1 MATDGRDSTWYER
14 RAKAI
19 RILASEAFCSYT
31 RTYTRAGE
39 LCEQLG
45 RQHHLGAV
53 RFGQF
58 TYQNPRGE
66 FRLARE
72 IAAAI
77 LQIGH
82 ARNDA
87 SLISLGHHF
96 LGYNYIGLGEFV
108 LARAELEQK
117 LVAVFDPALRS
128 AATELTDADQL
139 VVTLVHLAWPLACLG
154 YLHQARARREAA
166 IAEAR
171 RLGHAFTLALAL
183 AFAAGWGFYGGEEL
197 QAEMLR
203 AEELLALSTEHG
215 FAFWKTMRA
224 IHRGRCLAMK

>member
-1 MATDGRDSTWYER
+1 PPGTGALGDDGGSGAAHKRFGGAGKIARGYRPAAARTRFAARPWSRANSDARLGAQATGE
-14 RAKAI
+14 
-19 RILASEAFCSYT
+19 
-31 RTYTRAGE
+31 TYTRAGE

-45 RQHHLGAV
+45 RQHPLGAV

-58 TYQNPRGE
+58 TYQNLRGE

-117 LVAVFDPALRS
+117 LVAVFDP
-128 AATELTDADQL
+128 
-139 VVTLVHLAWPLACLG
+139 
-154 YLHQARARREAA
+154 
-166 IAEAR
+166 
-171 RLGHAFTLALAL
+171 
-183 AFAAGWGFYGGEEL
+183 
-197 QAEMLR
+197 
-203 AEELLALSTEHG
+203 
-215 FAFWKTMRA
+215 
-224 IHRGRCLAMK
+224 